1 MVTATWW
8 GDGSLAMHATESATC
23 STDSPVL
30 SSPAVIDGAVEM
42 LVPTGMGLSDRQ
54 MSPVRGGARG

>member
-1 MVTATWW
+1 
-8 GDGSLAMHATESATC
+8 MHATESATC